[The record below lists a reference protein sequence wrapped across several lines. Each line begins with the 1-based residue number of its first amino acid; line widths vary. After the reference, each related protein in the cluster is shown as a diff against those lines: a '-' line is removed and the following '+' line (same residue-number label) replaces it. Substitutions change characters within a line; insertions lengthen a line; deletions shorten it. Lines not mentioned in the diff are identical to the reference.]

1 MACSREHGQVL
12 EVFTVN
18 ELLLGLGVAT
28 AAFILMVLLYVR
40 RLKSR
45 MRRSVLRFERIK
57 NKLED

>member
-1 MACSREHGQVL
+1 M
-12 EVFTVN
+12 N